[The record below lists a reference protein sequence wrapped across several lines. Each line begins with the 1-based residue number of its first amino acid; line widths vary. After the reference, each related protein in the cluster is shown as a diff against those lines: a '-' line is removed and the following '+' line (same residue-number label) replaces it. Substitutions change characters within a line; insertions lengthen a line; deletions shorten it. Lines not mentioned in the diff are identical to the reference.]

1 MKFRFLKLAISILG
15 CITFI
20 SAAELRYSHSGILNL
35 STIHRLSDYSII
47 KIPYRVLTYESLVS
61 TNNFNIIGST
71 AFEFRFGGIEK
82 LETSQGKLNLRELYA
97 EYFFDLG
104 EVSLGKQIINWGS
117 ASENNP
123 TDNVSPLNYYYLFSL
138 GKERREGIFSL
149 SSILYYQNMKMNLV
163 YIPQTAAHIVPL
175 DDPEFA
181 INSPVSLRDDQIMKV
196 SRPEYGFS
204 FTVPYSIFEFN
215 TSYFSGYDRIVSF
228 FGANVWSNQA
238 FTNPIVADTVFS
250 YRKTDVV
257 GLGASLL
264 AGEFAVRGDIAYF
277 NSGKKFSKEDIYR
290 DYERGRKI
298 IIDACEQ
305 RNANLPDWA
314 TSIDCTNDAEYKD
327 TFLLDNIAKY
337 YQYTVEFEYRPNIDF
352 SLISQFSKHVSTEF
366 GKADSLTLSAG
377 TILLDP
383 EALFIPGMGLPNSF
397 ISNSAMSISAIKSYR
412 DSGVELRY
420 TGLIDLDEKGSLHE
434 FGVEYEIK
442 EDVKVTGVVN
452 KIFADNSIPN
462 NQFTAMEDFS
472 HVRIELRYFY

>member
-20 SAAELRYSHSGILNL
+20 SAAELGYSHSGILNL

-47 KIPYRVLTYESLVS
+47 KIPYRVLTYESVVS
-61 TNNFNIIGST
+61 TNHFNIIGST

-149 SSILYYQNMKMNLV
+149 SSILYYDNAKLNLV
-163 YIPQTAAHIVPL
+163 YIPKTASHIVPL

-196 SRPEYGFS
+196 NSPEWGYS
-204 FTVPYSIFEFN
+204 FTIPYSIMEFS

-250 YRKTDVV
+250 
-257 GLGASLL
+257 
-264 AGEFAVRGDIAYF
+264 
-277 NSGKKFSKEDIYR
+277 
-290 DYERGRKI
+290 
-298 IIDACEQ
+298 
-305 RNANLPDWA
+305 
-314 TSIDCTNDAEYKD
+314 
-327 TFLLDNIAKY
+327 
-337 YQYTVEFEYRPNIDF
+337 
-352 SLISQFSKHVSTEF
+352 
-366 GKADSLTLSAG
+366 
-377 TILLDP
+377 
-383 EALFIPGMGLPNSF
+383 
-397 ISNSAMSISAIKSYR
+397 
-412 DSGVELRY
+412 
-420 TGLIDLDEKGSLHE
+420 
-434 FGVEYEIK
+434 
-442 EDVKVTGVVN
+442 
-452 KIFADNSIPN
+452 
-462 NQFTAMEDFS
+462 
-472 HVRIELRYFY
+472 